1 MTMVLEQPVATEL
14 LTTDDDL
21 MERLAEATHAS
32 DARTFAR
39 IVRGVDWS
47 TRTPDELYE
56 AITMSL
62 HMMLAW
68 LSIHMAQEGMRLFP
82 DHEGLQR
89 AAKVIAPPRATV
101 EDNDIPIKGYRESQ
115 QWIAEHAHQY
125 RGKWIAVNKGV
136 FLGATDTYSELD
148 DLIAQTEDPQST
160 FINKVL

>member
-1 MTMVLEQPVATEL
+1 MTMVLEQPVATEV
-14 LTTDDDL
+14 LTVEDDL
-21 MERLAEATHAS
+21 MERLAEATHAG

-68 LSIHMAQEGMRLFP
+68 LSIHMAQEGKRLFP
-82 DHEGLQR
+82 DHEGLKR
-89 AAKVIAPPRATV
+89 AAKVIAPPRIV
-101 EDNDIPIKGYRESQ
+101 GEVKGPPVKGYRESQ

-125 RGKWIAVNKGV
+125 SGKWIAVNKGV

-148 DLIAQTEDPQST
+148 DLIAQTDDPQST
-160 FINKVL
+160 FVNKVL

>member
-1 MTMVLEQPVATEL
+1 MTMVLEQPVATEI

-21 MERLAEATHAS
+21 MERLAEATHAG

-62 HMMLAW
+62 QMMLAW
-68 LSIHMAQEGMRLFP
+68 LSIHMAQEGSRLFP

-89 AAKVIAPPRATV
+89 AAKVIAPPRIV
-101 EDNDIPIKGYRESQ
+101 GKVKGPPVKGIRESHK
-115 QWIAEHAHQY
+115 WMDEHAHEYSGQ
-125 RGKWIAVNKGV
+125 WIAVNQGKL
-136 FLGATDTYSELD
+136 LGTAPTLPELD
-148 DLIAQTEDPQST
+148 EMIGQPEDAAST
-160 FINKVL
+160 IFVRVL